1 MNRDHIKM
9 LLNIAITA
17 SNTQVWTVTQEQLE
31 NFANLIAKNERDK
44 VEAEWRYLMVDAR
57 KASEQALEAL
67 ENVRKHDIEN
77 LYGLDKVISGF
88 RASLNM
94 GPFNRGDW

>member
-1 MNRDHIKM
+1 MTRDDIQRM
-9 LLNIAITA
+9 
-17 SNTQVWTVTQEQLE
+17 
-31 NFANLIAKNERDK
+31 AKNEYGIYAFTAESLAHFAALVSKDGRDQ

-57 KASEQALEAL
+57 KASEQVLEAL
-67 ENVRKHDIEN
+67 ENVRKRDIEN
-77 LYGLDKVISGF
+77 LYGLDEVISGF

>member
-31 NFANLIAKNERDK
+31 HFANLIAKNERDK